1 MVGAIGVVLDVG
13 EASGKTD
20 YAFGD
25 NSTFDWGLRDADG
38 YTFMDNEDF
47 AQFTLTADQL
57 EDQLPYLHDGIEG
70 LYGLLV
76 EGNLVGIE
84 LPAVVEMAI
93 EETPPAIK
101 GSSASARTKT
111 ARFATGLEI
120 QIPEYLETG
129 EVLRINTV
137 SGKFMSRA

>member
-1 MVGAIGVVLDVG
+1 
-13 EASGKTD
+13 
-20 YAFGD
+20 
-25 NSTFDWGLRDADG
+25 
-38 YTFMDNEDF
+38 MDNEDYS
-47 AQFTLTADQL
+47 QFTLNEDAL
-57 EDQLPYLHDGIEG
+57 EEQIPYLHDGIQG
-70 LYGLLV
+70 VYGLIV

-111 ARFATGLEI
+111 ARFASGLEI

-129 EVLRINTV
+129 EVVRVHTET
-137 SGKFMSRA
+137 GKFMSRA